1 MNKEMKR
8 IGLILCVLLIAATT
22 KADDLYLHTW
32 DVTIGKARTATLYIG
47 MDDEVER
54 WHGFSMDISLP
65 KGITMKCDDDDNPI
79 FTMLARM
86 QGRSSGM
93 SNYQET
99 KDLWS
104 FAFTQ
109 TTMSGIRVGTD
120 PLFSV
125 TLIAADDVADGTY
138 TGKITNVVF
147 ATLED
152 QAEYPKDAEFTITVD
167 HTKLETVTL
176 DETSTTAPTAS
187 DGEVNVQ
194 VKRTIKGGEWSTLC
208 LPFAMTGEQVT
219 NVFGSDVQLAD
230 YSGWEGTYASDDDEN
245 PSHITVSFTS
255 VQASDGLKVNH
266 PYVIKTS
273 ADISEFSLEAV
284 TISPESEPA
293 VTTGSARR
301 GTLGSFIGNYVA
313 DFTVPEKTLFL
324 DEGQFWYSAGKT
336 KMKAFRAYF
345 DLSGVLQS
353 YFDGT
358 TNAKIDIS
366 LDGATGIGK
375 ISNDNADN
383 STVYSLEGTVVS
395 RQGTAGLP
403 QGVYIVGGKKVI
415 VK

>member
-1 MNKEMKR
+1 MSKMRKT
-8 IGLILCVLLIAATT
+8 GFILSTLLLLAVTA

-65 KGITMKCDDDDNPI
+65 AGITMKCDDDGNPI
-79 FTMLARM
+79 FTMLERM

-125 TLIAADDVADGTY
+125 TLVAADSVTDGTY
-138 TGKITNVVF
+138 TGKISNVVF

-152 QAEYPKDAEFTITVD
+152 QAEYPHDAEFTIIVD
-167 HTKLETVTL
+167 HNKLETVTL

-187 DGEVNVQ
+187 DGEVNVE
-194 VKRTIKGGEWSTLC
+194 VKRTIKGGEWSTIC
-208 LPFAMTGEQVT
+208 LPFAMTGEQVVD
-219 NVFGSDVQLAD
+219 NFGADVRIAD
-230 YSGWEGTYASDDDEN
+230 FDNYVASDETDDDDN
-245 PSHITVSFTS
+245 PLSITINFTDLTIS
-255 VQASDGLKVNH
+255 EGIEANH

-273 ADISEFSLEAV
+273 RDITTITVNSVA
-284 TISPESEPA
+284 ISPATA
-293 VTTGSARR
+293 VVGKRKTGR
-301 GTLGSFIGNYVA
+301 FIGTFVA
-313 DFTVPEKTLFL
+313 DTEVPEEALFIS
-324 DEGQFWYSAGKT
+324 GNQFWYSVGKT
-336 KMKAFRAYF
+336 KMKAYRAYF
-345 DLSGVLQS
+345 DLPDVCSS
-353 YFDGT
+353 YYSEGS
-358 TNAKIDIS
+358 NAKINFLIDGVSTDIRGITVGTSSDSSIYSVDGRNLGKKEPKS
-366 LDGATGIGK
+366 LPKGI
-375 ISNDNADN
+375 
-383 STVYSLEGTVVS
+383 
-395 RQGTAGLP
+395 
-403 QGVYIVGGKKVI
+403 YIVNGRKVI